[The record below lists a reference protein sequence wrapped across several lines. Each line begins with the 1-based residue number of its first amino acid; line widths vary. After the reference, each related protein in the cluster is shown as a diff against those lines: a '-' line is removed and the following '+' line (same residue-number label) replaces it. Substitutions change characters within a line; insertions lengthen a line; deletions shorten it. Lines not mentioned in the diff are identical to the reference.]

1 MSDPAKTDSIVI
13 KVARRLLMWSL
24 RRITRSSDQFL
35 TYTQRPKSGA
45 QIANQAVPE
54 TRDEPMAIIMQ
65 GPIATQ
71 DDFTLE
77 TMRIYRRNMPDV
89 RLILSTWND
98 TPEAE
103 LAPIRAE
110 GVDVVLSEKPKIPG
124 LFNIN
129 MQLVSAGAG
138 VAKAHADGATWIMK
152 TRTDQRLY
160 RPNAMG
166 FLAAFARSFPPGG
179 GFDQTHR
186 IIGVGHGT
194 LRYAPYHVTDQ
205 TVFGHADDMI
215 KYWTPGLRTGPCPKH
230 WPNSLDEIY
239 AKVPI
244 KELCQNGAAE
254 CYIAS
259 RFLEQIGRKLDWSL
273 TDSWA
278 AYRDC
283 FAFVDYATT
292 DFFWHK
298 VQTGTFR
305 EFINLYD
312 KVWTRNELTFADW
325 MLLYSEQVSPDVA
338 AVYESGLNQ
347 HFMDEI
353 RPTSHC

>member
-1 MSDPAKTDSIVI
+1 MANPDSAMV

-24 RRITRSSDQFL
+24 GRITRSSDQFL
-35 TYTQRPKSGA
+35 TYTQRPKFSR
-45 QIANQAVPE
+45 QITDQAEPE
-54 TRDEPMAIIMQ
+54 PDAEPMAIVMQ

-77 TMRIYRRNMPDV
+77 TLRLYRRNMPGV

-98 TPEAE
+98 TPEAD
-103 LAPIRAE
+103 LAPVRAE
-110 GVDVVLSEKPKIPG
+110 GVEVVLSDKPGVAG

-138 VAKAHADGATWIMK
+138 IAKAHADGAMWIMK

-160 RPNAMG
+160 RPNVMG
-166 FLAAFARSFPPGG
+166 FLAAFARSFPAGG
-179 GFDQTHR
+179 GFKQTHR

-194 LRYAPYHVTDQ
+194 LKFAPYHVTDQ
-205 TVFGHADDMI
+205 TVFGHADDMVR
-215 KYWTPGLRTGPCPKH
+215 YWTPGLRTDPLPDH
-230 WPNSLDEIY
+230 WPAALDKIY
-239 AKVPI
+239 AQIPI
-244 KELCQNGAAE
+244 GELCRHGAAE
-254 CYIAS
+254 SYIAS
-259 RFLEQIGRKLDWSL
+259 RYLERIGRQLDWSL
-273 TDSWA
+273 VDSWA

-312 KVWTRNELTFADW
+312 RVWTRNELTFADW
-325 MLLYSEQVSPDVA
+325 TLLYAGQVTPTA
-338 AVYESGLNQ
+338 AEKYETGLDL

-353 RPTSHC
+353 RRGADT